1 MTLRRFVSLLGLAL
15 VSLPA
20 CSSSSN
26 EPSEAAK
33 PSLDASA
40 PTTPVVETKAVETP
54 PAPSASEPP
63 AATKKPSPFDG
74 LTVEQISS
82 IQKSRELF
90 EPVATA
96 GKQIFNDL
104 KEDERFAV
112 AVMTLSQA
120 KLSLNQEA
128 EKRLR
133 TVLGDVQKA
142 NEMVAQY
149 VGAVQGRWPIKYES
163 NPATNEIVGRSLA
176 GETLTELYEKAIDAG
191 VEFPQSVRDA
201 LGQLIRSKG
210 PVIPERAVDLAKV
223 VSELRPMLLERAVTG
238 DYLLLLAKAVHEL
251 GVAVRQYRDWTL
263 SVSRLVDAL
272 PRDHQLEYL
281 NRVAWGPEKGREYL
295 TAKEKLKTEGI
306 PSRAVFS
313 PGGQAAYKKELEEIA
328 VVKRKELVAL
338 EQSRRDFIEGHFRD
352 IDMKGWQALLALDAL
367 FAELQGV
374 LDVVSPDLGYR
385 LQPLLPP
392 DFPRDDTNVLPK
404 LSLPGKAEDGVPIVK
419 VDGLEIAF
427 LIPGQPRF
435 KDVVKLGQ
443 VFRGTMRFD
452 AKRAPESKPDD
463 PPTLPEV
470 VYENV
475 EMVLKSLDHRRD
487 FEGILTFTKPG
498 AAKAETHK
506 FSCREIRD
514 ETLEFT
520 VFMNPAN
527 EKKYKIEFV
536 GKVEKGFLTG
546 PVYTETSDGTVQTGK
561 FSFKPEM

>member
-1 MTLRRFVSLLGLAL
+1 MTFRRLVSLLGLAL
-15 VSLPA
+15 VAFPA
-20 CSSSSN
+20 CSPSSN
-26 EPSEAAK
+26 ESSEAAK
-33 PSLDASA
+33 PSIEAS
-40 PTTPVVETKAVETP
+40 PPSTLVVETKAVET

-142 NEMVAQY
+142 NDMVARY
-149 VGAVQGRWPIKYES
+149 VDEVRVRWPVTTVL
-163 NPATNEIVGRSLA
+163 NPETSQFDSKSLA
-176 GETLTELYEKAIDAG
+176 VETLTELYEKAIDAG
-191 VEFPQSVRDA
+191 VEFPQSIRAA
-201 LGQLIRSKG
+201 LGQLIRSNV
-210 PVIPERAVDLAKV
+210 PVSPQGTVVLDKV
-223 VSELRPMLLERAVTG
+223 VLELRPMLLEQAVTG
-238 DYLLLLAKAVHEL
+238 DLLLLLAKAVRER
-251 GVAVRQYRDWTL
+251 GDVVRQHRDWTL
-263 SVSRLVDAL
+263 SLSRLVDAM
-272 PRDHQLEYL
+272 PREYQLEYL
-281 NRVAWGPEKGREYL
+281 NRVAWSPEKEREYL
-295 TAKEKLKTEGI
+295 AAKEKLKTEGI

-313 PGGQAAYKKELEEIA
+313 PEGQAAYKKELEEIA

-338 EQSRRDFIEGHFRD
+338 EQNRRDFIEGHFRD
-352 IDMKGWQALLALDAL
+352 IDIKGWQAVLALDTL
-367 FAELQGV
+367 FSELQGV

-443 VFRGTMRFD
+443 VFHGTMRFD
-452 AKRAPESKPDD
+452 AKRAPESKPED
-463 PPTLPEV
+463 PAILPEL

-498 AAKAETHK
+498 ATKAETHK

-520 VFMNPAN
+520 VFVNPAN

-536 GKVEKGFLTG
+536 GKVENGFVTG

-561 FSFKPEM
+561 FSFKPEK